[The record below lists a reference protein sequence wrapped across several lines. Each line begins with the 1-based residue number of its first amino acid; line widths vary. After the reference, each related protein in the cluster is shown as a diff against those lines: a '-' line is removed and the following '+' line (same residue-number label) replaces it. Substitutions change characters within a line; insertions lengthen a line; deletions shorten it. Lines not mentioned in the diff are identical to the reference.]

1 MEKDPILSALARI
14 EAKQDQVLAKQDV
27 LDKEIGFIRQD
38 CETIARKNALVA
50 GGVVSTGILLIKA
63 KLGLWDGAP

>member
-1 MEKDPILSALARI
+1 MENKDPILSALARI

-50 GGVVSTGILLIKA
+50 GGVAGGVVSTGILLIKA
-63 KLGLWDGAP
+63 KLGL